1 MNSWWLWIDYF
12 QGASNSMNVS
22 KAFITIILLPLAENA
37 CATNFAIRNML
48 VSALKS
54 KKIDFLYFF
63 FFLFQFLLCWFICLQ
78 DKTLGVVVVSS
89 TYILMFVVR
98 LSNLN
103 GLSLLI
109 LLIESVLTYQ
119 PRNVMKLQS
128 LPSFIFL

>member
-22 KAFITIILLPLAENA
+22 KAFITVILLPLAENA
-37 CATNFAIRNML
+37 CAINFAIRNML

-54 KKIDFLYFF
+54 KKRSISFIFF
-63 FFLFQFLLCWFICLQ
+63 PFQFLFCWFICLQ
-78 DKTLGVVVVSS
+78 DKTLGVVAVSS
-89 TYILMFVVR
+89 THILMFVVR
-98 LSNLN
+98 LWNLN

-128 LPSFIFL
+128 LPLFLLL